1 MILPSNPTASAI
13 AFLRNSWDKGIGIV
27 TGLRYNSNMSS
38 NEDPG
43 SPTIDRLLNLGP
55 GPDMAAL
62 LATISKEEL
71 SAADRVHLMQAH
83 QKMVSYY
90 QAELYSDMVAL
101 WQRDQSDGD
110 LGEHFAFVVS
120 ESRASLHLTRRAAET
135 ELGTAIDLTERAPL
149 IGDSLRRGEI
159 DLRRAKV
166 FGYAT
171 VHLADDIRRV
181 VIEQTIGDARYLTG
195 GQLQALLRRVCIK
208 ADAEDAQRRYERLVS
223 DRRVI
228 SDSDP
233 DGTASL
239 MGLDLPP
246 ERVQAALDYITSLAK
261 SLTGANDQRTLDQLR
276 ADIFLDLLAGHP
288 LAKGGRGK
296 GMVDIHVSL
305 ATLAGLADDPG
316 ELGGYGP
323 VVADIA
329 RQVARA
335 QPESPWRYAVTE
347 PDCGEIIEEGV
358 VRRRPLA
365 AQRRQVEQR
374 NPRCIFPGCRMPA
387 NQCDLDHRK
396 RWVEAKETK
405 TENLVPLCRHDHWV
419 RHRAGW
425 EHKPLPD
432 NDHLWTSPLGLQ
444 YTTSGRPP
452 P

>member
-1 MILPSNPTASAI
+1 M
-13 AFLRNSWDKGIGIV
+13 G
-27 TGLRYNSNMSS
+27 SS
-38 NEDPG
+38 GVG
-43 SPTIDRLLNLGP
+43 SPTIDQLLNLSP
-55 GPDMAAL
+55 GPDMAGL

-71 SAADRVHLMQAH
+71 SAADRVRLMQAH

-101 WQRDQSDGD
+101 WQHDQSDED

-120 ESRASLHLTRRAAET
+120 ELRAALHLTRRAAET

-171 VHLADDIRRV
+171 LHLADDIRRV

-195 GQLQALLRRVCIK
+195 GQLQALLRKHCIEV
-208 ADAEDAQRRYERLVS
+208 DPEDAQRRYEKLVA

-239 MGLDLPP
+239 LGIDLPP
-246 ERVQAALDYITSLAK
+246 ERVQAAMDYITSLAN
-261 SLTGANDQRTLDQLR
+261 SLAGANDHRTLDQLR
-276 ADIFLDLLAGHP
+276 ADIFLDLLGGHP
-288 LAKGGRGK
+288 LAKGSRGK
-296 GMVDIHVSL
+296 GMVDIHVDL
-305 ATLAGLADDPG
+305 ATLAGLANDPG

-329 RQVARA
+329 RQVAQA
-335 QPESPWRYAVTE
+335 QPESQWRYAVTDPE
-347 PDCGEIIEEGV
+347 NGEIIGEGV

-365 AQRRQVEQR
+365 AQRRQVEHR

-387 NQCDLDHRK
+387 RQCDLDHRK
-396 RWVEAKETK
+396 RWIEAKETK